1 MATIFCH
8 HTTCYLGDPYVIYL
22 HLELLEDRN
31 PKIIFLIKF
40 ACASPVWNHF
50 YDHFHTNWR
59 RTGVFET
66 VNSSKPEV
74 LSTLRGTPL
83 CIEKPHTVPLFN
95 RNQYSRTLLHV
106 LAGSIRE
113 HTMAC
118 TPKITQSQGITGFL
132 EASPAE
138 IPWFLETAGFSESHR
153 PSKTGMWRDR
163 GFSECHRPKI
173 PRWWYWVPWENADR
187 ILVVGGPCGRNV

>member
-118 TPKITQSQGITGFL
+118 TPKITQSQGITGFSD
-132 EASPAE
+132 ARAPK
-138 IPWFLETAGFSESHR
+138 IPWFLEVAGFLASTS
-153 PSKTGMWRDR
+153 
-163 GFSECHRPKI
+163 CPKI
-173 PRWWYWVPWENADR
+173 PRLLDWCGIEQKFNNTDALMIAMIKLEQDR
-187 ILVVGGPCGRNV
+187 LHIVNIILY